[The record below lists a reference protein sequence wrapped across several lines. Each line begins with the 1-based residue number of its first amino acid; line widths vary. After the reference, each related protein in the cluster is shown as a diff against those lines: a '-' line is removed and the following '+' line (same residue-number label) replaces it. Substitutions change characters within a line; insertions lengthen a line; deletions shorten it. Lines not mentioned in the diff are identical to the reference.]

1 MHVDYSHISKI
12 KGCLRFHHQ
21 TYLCLLSQQN
31 IQYPRCTWVVVW
43 THYLT
48 VRDNKVGFSTHD
60 TRGLQSMLASTSAI
74 LLLTF
79 QYPRCTWVV
88 VIMSMIG
95 ETLLNGFS
103 TNDARGLQFS
113 IMHTPCNLFCF
124 STNDARGLQCRRFW
138 ILKPA
143 SSFSTHDARG
153 LQYKAA
159 KKENA
164 TLGGFSTHDARGLQ
178 CNRSR
183 PCKGDCC
190 FSTHDARGLQFST
203 AMGTV
208 TSALFQYPRCTWVV
222 VAKSAQ
228 KQFLYTLILSQC
240 AAFVKCF
247 FQ

>member
-1 MHVDYSHISKI
+1 MVLVPTMHVDYSHISKI

-103 TNDARGLQFS
+103 TNDARGLQ
-113 IMHTPCNLFCF
+113 
-124 STNDARGLQCRRFW
+124 CRRFW

-153 LQYKAA
+153 LQ
-159 KKENA
+159 
-164 TLGGFSTHDARGLQ
+164 
-178 CNRSR
+178 
-183 PCKGDCC
+183 
-190 FSTHDARGLQFST
+190 
-203 AMGTV
+203 
-208 TSALFQYPRCTWVV
+208 
-222 VAKSAQ
+222 
-228 KQFLYTLILSQC
+228 
-240 AAFVKCF
+240 
-247 FQ
+247 